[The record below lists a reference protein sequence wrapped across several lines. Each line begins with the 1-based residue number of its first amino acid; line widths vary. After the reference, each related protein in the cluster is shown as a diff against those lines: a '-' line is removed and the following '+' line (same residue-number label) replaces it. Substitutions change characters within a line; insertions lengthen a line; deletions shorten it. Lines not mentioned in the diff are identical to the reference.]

1 MEWRPGVLT
10 IWDSGSP
17 YDLMAV
23 PIILYHSMSKPAT
36 VMFPARILI
45 CGWALIACLAQMP
58 FGAQAEVQHP
68 DAESL
73 SPGPRGFE
81 VEQHEGIFI
90 DGDEDFTF
98 DNGVLKGTGTANDPY
113 IISGWDINT
122 NDTIG
127 IRIMNTRSYFV
138 IRDCY
143 IHGNHSRPG
152 IVLGN
157 VTSGRIVS
165 NFICDNN
172 DGISCDDGSGHDG
185 VSFCN
190 FTKNSIVSNK
200 GSGFWFTHI
209 LNQHIGNNISSN
221 NISKNECGISAI
233 VFRDNVITDNL
244 ISFNKGWGVI
254 IGMCTGG
261 GGGNLICHNSF
272 IQNNNG
278 SKQCV
283 DDGAMEGLSSLW
295 NDSCH
300 GNYWSD
306 LPGPDSNWDGVVDR
320 PYKFN
325 FSACDYYPLVN
336 PVEGIEYRPAPPDY
350 ILAGADR
357 KAPMI
362 FDLTPANSSLA
373 GQTLPAISANFSD
386 GSGIDL
392 LTSSLVLDGI
402 DITRNATWTCGSVR
416 FEPNEPMSGKVHTV
430 ELSLTDNSTR
440 RNHVYVS
447 WSFTVP
453 DNTPPRVFDL
463 QPADQSS
470 IRDTRPTV
478 SANFSDES
486 GIYPPGVFLYI
497 DSMDVTGHAWY
508 TTGHIVYRPI
518 EPLATGVHRIRLAL
532 ADGSVENNLAIALWN
547 FTVEVI
553 PVQAVDQTPLAI
565 SRLRPDDSSR
575 TNDTRPVVAANY
587 TDDSGID
594 VPNITLVLDGKDVTR
609 NSTFTPGGIAYHP
622 PEPLAP
628 GEHFVSLRVAD
639 LSTERNTASVHWNF
653 IVLAQEPGTPSIIDK
668 PGMDRSVSSTSTFVG
683 FAMGFAL
690 AIILFIN
697 YKRK

>member
-1 MEWRPGVLT
+1 
-10 IWDSGSP
+10 
-17 YDLMAV
+17 
-23 PIILYHSMSKPAT
+23 
-36 VMFPARILI
+36 MFPARILI

-58 FGAQAEVQHP
+58 FGAHAEVQHP
-68 DAESL
+68 DAEGV

-122 NDTIG
+122 SDTIG
-127 IRIMNTRSYFV
+127 IHIMNTRSSFV

-172 DGISCDDGSGHDG
+172 DGISCNDGSGHDG
-185 VSFCN
+185 VSFSN

-200 GSGFWFTHI
+200 GDGFRFAHI
-209 LNQHIGNNISSN
+209 LNQHVRNNISSN
-221 NISKNECGISAI
+221 NISENGCGIAAI

-261 GGGNLICHNSF
+261 GGGNLIRHNNF

-283 DDGAMEGLSSLW
+283 DNGAMEGLGSLW
-295 NDSCH
+295 NDSSH

-306 LPGPDSNWDGVVDR
+306 WPGPDSNGDGVVDR

-325 FSACDYYPLVN
+325 ISASDYYPLVN

-357 KAPMI
+357 NAPMI

-373 GQTLPAISANFSD
+373 GEIRPAISANFSD
-386 GSGIDL
+386 SSGIDL
-392 LTSSLVLDGI
+392 LNASMILDGV
-402 DITRNATWTCGSVR
+402 DITRNATWTCGSVL
-416 FEPNEPMSGKVHTV
+416 FEPYEPMSGKVHTV
-430 ELSLTDNSTR
+430 ELKVTDNSTR
-440 RNHVYVS
+440 RNHAYVS
-447 WSFTVP
+447 WSFNVP

-486 GIYPPGVFLYI
+486 GIYPPGVSLYV

-508 TTGHIVYRPI
+508 TTSTIEYRPP
-518 EPLATGVHRIRLAL
+518 EPLANGIHCVRLTI
-532 ADGSVENNLAIALWN
+532 ADGSGDYNLATVLWN
-547 FTVEVI
+547 FTVEDI
-553 PVQAVDQTPLAI
+553 PVPAVDRTPPTI
-565 SRLRPDDSSR
+565 SGLRPDDSSR
-575 TNDTRPVVAANY
+575 ANDTRPVVAVNY
-587 TDDSGID
+587 TDGSGID
-594 VPNITLVLDGKDVTR
+594 VPNITLLLDGKDVTR
-609 NSTFTPGGIAYHP
+609 NSTFTQGGIVYHS

-639 LSTERNTASVHWNF
+639 LSTEKNTASVHWNF
-653 IVLAQEPGTPSIIDK
+653 TVLAQEPGTPTLTDK
-668 PGMDRSVSSTSTFVG
+668 TGMGRSVNSVSTFVG
-683 FAMGFAL
+683 FAIGVAL

-697 YKRK
+697 YRRK